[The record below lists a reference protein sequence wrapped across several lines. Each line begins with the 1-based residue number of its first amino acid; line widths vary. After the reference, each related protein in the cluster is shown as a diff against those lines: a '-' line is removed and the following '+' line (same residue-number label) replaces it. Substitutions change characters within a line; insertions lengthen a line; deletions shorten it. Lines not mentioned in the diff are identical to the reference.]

1 MRLTVAIIFLLIVS
15 ACARNDRMS
24 VIGNWESD
32 ISGVKF
38 SVQIAK
44 NLDAENDL
52 LSAKVNGVTVNYA
65 GSMNNKRFIGTGDDT
80 PYFTARKKLFTLAE
94 INNAGDLVCTMLN
107 TSKIPHGTVLKREK

>member
-65 GSMNNKRFIGTGDDT
+65 GSMRSDSEVDRWRRERRRTI
-80 PYFTARKKLFTLAE
+80 AR
-94 INNAGDLVCTMLN
+94 C
-107 TSKIPHGTVLKREK
+107 KITQRLDAS